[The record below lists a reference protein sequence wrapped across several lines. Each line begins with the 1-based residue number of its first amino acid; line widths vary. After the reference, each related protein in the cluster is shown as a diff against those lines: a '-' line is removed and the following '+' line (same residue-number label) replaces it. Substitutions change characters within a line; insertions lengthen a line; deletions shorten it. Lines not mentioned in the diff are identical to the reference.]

1 MNASP
6 ITRKARLRRIL
17 DWRFLVTLIVILAL
31 GWMIYSERRRAE
43 EADAA
48 SVRDRAELR
57 AQVDAQKA
65 ASKALAEQIRQ
76 LGQQPVI
83 EPPESGDAPRIV
95 VIPGPR
101 GLRGPSCIEEL
112 GYPRCRGDKGEAS
125 KVPGPP
131 GSAGSDGTDGLAG
144 PRGKSCIEE
153 LGIQECRG
161 EPGKDGRDG
170 VTPDLSG
177 YATQAWVIDLIR
189 ALGCEASTG
198 EAPGP
203 PLILTCSIT
212 GKP

>member
-6 ITRKARLRRIL
+6 TTRKARLKRIL

-95 VIPGPR
+95 VIPAPR

-112 GYPRCRGDKGEAS
+112 GYPRCRGDKGNAGTQG
-125 KVPGPP
+125 KP
-131 GSAGSDGTDGLAG
+131 GSPGTDGEPGADGTDGA
-144 PRGKSCIEE
+144 PGKNGSD
-153 LGIQECRG
+153 
-161 EPGKDGRDG
+161 GKDG
-170 VTPDLSG
+170 P
-177 YATQAWVIDLIR
+177 
-189 ALGCEASTG
+189 
-198 EAPGP
+198 PGP
-203 PLILTCSIT
+203 QGEQGPAGPAGTAQSGTYSCGEGQAIKSFTVAEGGAVTLTCVDLPQFP
-212 GKP
+212 GGGNQ